1 LTKNLNKLLEGISY
15 QVRGAL
21 PESITTLALNSG
33 KVESGGLFVAIR
45 GAKEDGHH
53 HINDA
58 IRRGASAIVV
68 EEFQPKVNM
77 PQILVSDTKIALS
90 KIANAFFDSPSNK
103 MKVVGVT
110 GTNGKTTTVFLL
122 NHIFK
127 QAGFKRGTIGT
138 LGYTIEDES
147 FASNLTTPDSLQL
160 QSILL
165 QMAEKGVTH
174 VAMEVSSHSLALH
187 RVDDIHYHAGVF
199 TNISQD
205 HLDFHHTIES
215 YAKTKTELFR
225 QVEPNGFLVCNADDF
240 YSELFHQAAKA
251 RVYDFSLQ
259 HKMDFSF
266 RKGVTFTQGID
277 GIIDT
282 PNVSIP
288 IRCPLSGEFNL
299 KNILGAT
306 AVSSLLRIS
315 SSDISEALSQI
326 AYVPGRLQEVS
337 KPGFPRTF
345 VDYAHTPD
353 ALINVLTALR
363 KITPPDGKLIA
374 VFGCGGNRDRQKR
387 PLMAKAV
394 ESLADYAIL
403 TTDNPRFENPE
414 AIIAEASIGFSSSKK
429 YQTIPDR
436 KIAIQTAIG
445 NANENDIIAVL
456 GKGHETYQEIKGV
469 RYPFYDVDVIRK
481 FFNGQRD

>member
-1 LTKNLNKLLEGISY
+1 MTNNLKKLLEGITY
-15 QVRGAL
+15 QVRGTL
-21 PESITTLALNSG
+21 PENITMLALNSG
-33 KVESGGLFVAIR
+33 KVERGGLFIAIR
-45 GAKEDGHH
+45 GAKEDGHRY
-53 HINDA
+53 IDDA
-58 IRRGASAIVV
+58 VQHGASAIVV
-68 EEFQPKVNM
+68 EEFQLEVNV
-77 PQILVSDTKIALS
+77 PQVLVSDTKIVLS
-90 KIANAFFDSPSNK
+90 KIANAFYDSPSSK

-127 QAGFKRGTIGT
+127 QAGLKRGTIGT

-160 QSILL
+160 QSILF
-165 QMAEKGVTH
+165 QMAEKGITH

-187 RVDDIHYHAGVF
+187 RVDDIRYHAGVF

-215 YAKTKTELFR
+215 YAKTKTELFQ
-225 QVEPNGFLVCNADDF
+225 QVEPDGFLICNADDS
-240 YSELFHQAAKA
+240 YAELFHRAAKA
-251 RVYDFSLQ
+251 RVYDFSLL
-259 HKMDFSF
+259 HKTDFSF
-266 RKGVTFTQGID
+266 REGVTSNQGID

-282 PNVSIP
+282 PNGSVS

-306 AVSSLLRIS
+306 AIAFLLGIS
-315 SSDISEALSQI
+315 SSIISKAFSKI
-326 AYVPGRLQEVS
+326 DYVPGRLQEVS
-337 KPGFPRTF
+337 KLGFPRTF

-353 ALINVLTALR
+353 AIVNVLTALR
-363 KITPPDGKLIA
+363 KITPLTGKLIA

-394 ESLADYAIL
+394 ESLADYGIL
-403 TTDNPRFENPE
+403 TTDNPRFEDPE
-414 AIIAEASIGFSSSKK
+414 AIIVEAAGGFSSPQKF
-429 YQTIPDR
+429 QTIPDR

-445 NANENDIIAVL
+445 NAKENDIIAVL

-469 RYPFYDVDVIRK
+469 RYPFYDVDIIRN
-481 FFNGQRD
+481 FFNGQRN

>member
-1 LTKNLNKLLEGISY
+1 
-15 QVRGAL
+15 
-21 PESITTLALNSG
+21 
-33 KVESGGLFVAIR
+33 
-45 GAKEDGHH
+45 
-53 HINDA
+53 
-58 IRRGASAIVV
+58 
-68 EEFQPKVNM
+68 
-77 PQILVSDTKIALS
+77 
-90 KIANAFFDSPSNK
+90 
-103 MKVVGVT
+103 
-110 GTNGKTTTVFLL
+110 
-122 NHIFK
+122 
-127 QAGFKRGTIGT
+127 
-138 LGYTIEDES
+138 
-147 FASNLTTPDSLQL
+147 
-160 QSILL
+160 
-165 QMAEKGVTH
+165 
-174 VAMEVSSHSLALH
+174 MEVSSHSLALH

-266 RKGVTFTQGID
+266 RKGVTFTPGID

-315 SSDISEALSQI
+315 SSDSSEALSQI

-337 KPGFPRTF
+337 KPGCPRTF

>member
-1 LTKNLNKLLEGISY
+1 MNNLQKLLEGISY
-15 QVRGAL
+15 QVQGAL
-21 PESITTLALNSG
+21 PENISMLALNSV
-33 KVESGGLFVAIR
+33 KVKRGGLFFAIR
-45 GAKEDGHH
+45 GAIEDGHRY
-53 HINDA
+53 IGNA
-58 IRRGASAIVV
+58 IQAGASAVVV
-68 EEFQPKVNM
+68 EEFQPEVNV

-90 KIANAFFDSPSNK
+90 KIADAFFDSPSGK
-103 MKVVGVT
+103 MQVVGVT

-127 QAGFKRGTIGT
+127 QAGLKRGTIGT

-147 FASNLTTPDSLQL
+147 FTTNLTTPDSLQL
-160 QSILL
+160 QSILF
-165 QMAEKGVTH
+165 QMVEKSVTH

-187 RVDDIHYHAGVF
+187 RVDDIRYHAGVF

-225 QVEPNGFLVCNADDF
+225 QVEPNGFLVCNADDP
-240 YSELFHQAAKA
+240 YAELFHQAANA
-251 RVYDFSLQ
+251 RVYDFSLR
-259 HKMDFSF
+259 HKTDFSF
-266 RKGVTFTQGID
+266 REGVTFAQGID

-282 PNVSIP
+282 PNGSVS

-306 AVSSLLRIS
+306 AVASLLGIP
-315 SSDISEALSQI
+315 SSDISEAFSQI
-326 AYVPGRLQEVS
+326 TYVPGRLQEVS

-353 ALINVLTALR
+353 AIVNVLTALR
-363 KITPPDGKLIA
+363 KITPAAGKLIA

-403 TTDNPRFENPE
+403 TTDNPRFEDPE
-414 AIIAEASIGFSSSKK
+414 AIIAEAAGGFSSSRK

-436 KIAIQTAIG
+436 KSAIQTAIG
-445 NANENDIIAVL
+445 NADKNDIIAVL

-469 RYPFYDVDVIRK
+469 RYPFYDVDVIRNY
-481 FFNGQRD
+481 FDGQRD